1 MFMFDFVTGSV
12 LDEIMDWM
20 FTYQM
25 VAINY
30 TILLMNGMGVE
41 LFALD
46 YVKAL
51 QNLFGKFGFAL
62 YVVGIVIAVF
72 ECALE
77 YQGGRGSIRDTALN
91 ILKGFL
97 AAKLFHTLPVVMY
110 LTAIKWQ
117 AMMGISFSGA
127 SDKGSI
133 GQFAVGVLQNMNSDS
148 NGNVLFYM
156 IVSLLMAY
164 AIIKTFF
171 SNIKRGGIL
180 LIQIAVGSLYMI
192 SIPRGY
198 LDGFKQ
204 WAKQVIGLCLTAFLQ
219 TTLLSV
225 GLIIAREHMLLGLGV
240 MLAAGE
246 VPKICGA
253 YGLDT
258 STKANVMSS
267 VFAAN
272 AALNL
277 GRTITKIAV

>member
-1 MFMFDFVTGSV
+1 MFVFEFVTSAV
-12 LDEIMDWM
+12 LNEIMDWM
-20 FTYQM
+20 FSYQM

-30 TILLMNGMGVE
+30 LLLMMNGMGVE

-46 YVKAL
+46 YIKGL
-51 QNLFGKFGFAL
+51 QGLFGKFGFAL
-62 YVVGIVIAVF
+62 YVVGIVIAIF

-77 YQGGRGSIRDTALN
+77 YQGGKGSIKDTALN
-91 ILKGFL
+91 IIKGFL
-97 AAKLFHTLPVVMY
+97 AAKLFSTLPVVMY

-117 AMMGISFSGA
+117 AMVGISFTGVGA
-127 SDKGSI
+127 KASVGD
-133 GQFAVGVLQNMNSDS
+133 FATGVLQNMVTGNK
-148 NGNVLFYM
+148 GNVLFYM
-156 IVSLLMAY
+156 FASWMIAY
-164 AIIKTFF
+164 AVIKTFF
-171 SNIKRGGIL
+171 ANIKRGGIL

-198 LDGFKQ
+198 MDGFRQ
-204 WAKQVIGLCLTAFLQ
+204 WVKQVIGLCLTAFMQ

-225 GLIIAREHMLLGLGV
+225 GLIIAPDHLLLGTGV
-240 MLAAGE
+240 MLAATE

-258 STKANVMSS
+258 GTKANIMSS

>member
-1 MFMFDFVTGSV
+1 MFVFEFVTSAV
-12 LDEIMDWM
+12 LNEIMDWM
-20 FTYQM
+20 FSYQM

-30 TILLMNGMGVE
+30 LLLMMNGMGVE

-46 YVKAL
+46 YIKGL
-51 QNLFGKFGFAL
+51 QGLFGKFGFAL
-62 YVVGIVIAVF
+62 YVVGIVIAIF

-77 YQGGRGSIRDTALN
+77 YQGGKGSIKDTALN
-91 ILKGFL
+91 IIKGFL
-97 AAKLFHTLPVVMY
+97 AAKLFSTLPVVMY

-117 AMMGISFSGA
+117 AMVGISFTGVGA
-127 SDKGSI
+127 KASVGD
-133 GQFAVGVLQNMNSDS
+133 FATGVLQNMVTGNK
-148 NGNVLFYM
+148 GNVLFYM
-156 IVSLLMAY
+156 FASWMIAY
-164 AIIKTFF
+164 AVIKTFF
-171 SNIKRGGIL
+171 ANIKRGGIL

-198 LDGFKQ
+198 MDGFRQ
-204 WAKQVIGLCLTAFLQ
+204 WVKQVIGLCLTAFMQ

-225 GLIIAREHMLLGLGV
+225 GLIIAPDHLLLGIGV
-240 MLAAGE
+240 MLAATE

-258 STKANVMSS
+258 GTKANIMSS

>member
-1 MFMFDFVTGSV
+1 MFVFEFVTSAV
-12 LDEIMDWM
+12 LNEIMDWM
-20 FTYQM
+20 FSYQM

-30 TILLMNGMGVE
+30 LLLMMNGMGVE

-46 YVKAL
+46 YIKGL
-51 QNLFGKFGFAL
+51 QGLFGKFGFAL
-62 YVVGIVIAVF
+62 YVVGIVIAIF

-77 YQGGRGSIRDTALN
+77 YQGGKGSIKDTALN
-91 ILKGFL
+91 IIKGFL
-97 AAKLFHTLPVVMY
+97 AAKLFSTLFVVMY
-110 LTAIKWQ
+110 LIAIKWQ
-117 AMMGISFSGA
+117 AMVGISFTGVGA
-127 SDKGSI
+127 KASVGD
-133 GQFAVGVLQNMNSDS
+133 FATGVLQNMVTGNK
-148 NGNVLFYM
+148 GNVLFYM
-156 IVSLLMAY
+156 FASWMIAY
-164 AIIKTFF
+164 AVIKTFF
-171 SNIKRGGIL
+171 ANIKRGGIL

-198 LDGFKQ
+198 MDGFRQ
-204 WAKQVIGLCLTAFLQ
+204 WVKQVIGLCLTAFMQ

-225 GLIIAREHMLLGLGV
+225 GLIIAPDHLLLGIGV
-240 MLAAGE
+240 MLAATE

-258 STKANVMSS
+258 GTKANIMSS